1 MSFDQRLY
9 QFVFEPAAD
18 APIEAVRSLFS
29 EGEQALLSMLTH
41 REQDLRRLALQK
53 INRLSP
59 VKDIRLN
66 TFETDIVS
74 RLALLSMSEWSLLGL
89 GVALLPFSGRIARS
103 MDGNFRRGIRTVL
116 NESQIEAFD
125 ALAVDP
131 SVALSRPHFIAPSVI
146 WKNMELVLA
155 GGVRSILEQ
164 LCIWPTII
172 SERTLWKFS
181 IELAPTVKPI
191 VTDLQPQHIEVLCK
205 TLLPSHPWLLSSNQ
219 TQSA

>member
-18 APIEAVRSLFS
+18 APIEAVRGLFS
-29 EGEQALLSMLTH
+29 EGEQALLSTLTH
-41 REQDLRRLALQK
+41 REQDLRQVALQK
-53 INRLSP
+53 LNRLSP

-66 TFETDIVS
+66 TFQTDSVS
-74 RLALLSMSEWSLLGL
+74 RLALLSRSEWSQLGL
-89 GVALLPFSGRIARS
+89 GVALLPFIGRIARS
-103 MDGNFRRGIRTVL
+103 MDGNFRRGIRTML

-125 ALAVDP
+125 ALSAEA
-131 SVALSRPHFIAPSVI
+131 ALASSRPQFIAPSVI

-164 LCIWPTII
+164 VCAWPTAI

-181 IELAPTVKPI
+181 IELSPSVKPI
-191 VTDLQPQHIEVLCK
+191 VTDIQPQHIEVLCK
-205 TLLPSHPWLLSSNQ
+205 TLLPNHPWLLSSNQ
-219 TQSA
+219 TH

>member
-18 APIEAVRSLFS
+18 ASIEAVRGLFN
-29 EGEQALLSMLTH
+29 EAEQALLAPFTQ
-41 REQDLRRLALQK
+41 REQDMRRLAIQK
-53 INRLSP
+53 LNRLSP
-59 VKDIRLN
+59 IKAIRINL
-66 TFETDIVS
+66 FEADHVS
-74 RLALLSMSEWSLLGL
+74 RLALLSMSEWSQLGL

-116 NESQIEAFD
+116 SESQIEAFD
-125 ALAVDP
+125 ALAANP
-131 SVALSRPHFIAPSVI
+131 AIASSRPQFIAPSVI

-164 LCIWPTII
+164 VCAWPSTI

-191 VTDLQPQHIEVLCK
+191 VADIQPQHIEVLCK
-205 TLLPSHPWLLSSNQ
+205 TLLPNHPWLLSSNQ
-219 TQSA
+219 TH